1 MMHVAFGSIATRSN
15 QQQVQAMSAN
25 VPKAEVKPGGG
36 YSDAADVAAVLMK
49 SHPRIPNQAAR
60 R

>member
-25 VPKAEVKPGGG
+25 VPI
-36 YSDAADVAAVLMK
+36 VLQNSK
-49 SHPRIPNQAAR
+49 TS
-60 R
+60 